1 MEFISKKYKP
11 TSIEDFTIKDDF
23 VNIINSFIQ
32 IENLNIII
40 TGGMST
46 GKTSLIELII
56 KKYYEN
62 YNNYNEN
69 ILHINS
75 LYDQGIS
82 QLRQDIRT
90 FCQTYSVIPNKKKFI
105 VFDDI
110 DYIPVQNQQILRNFM
125 DKYNENIFF
134 IMSCSNINKVIES
147 IQSKQYM
154 IKINNFNY
162 TSLKSI
168 VNKIIKNE
176 KIKITNEAIDFIIKI
191 SNNSIK
197 VILNYLDKIKILNK
211 NNNKIDVEYVKNI
224 CTNIKFSEF
233 DKYIDLL
240 KNDEIKEAI
249 SILNNYYING
259 FSVID
264 ILDVFFEFIKI
275 SSSISETLKY
285 NITQYIINSIIV
297 FNEIHEDN
305 IELSFFTS
313 NIYRIIKNI

>member
-11 TSIEDFTIKDDF
+11 TSIEDFIIKDDF
-23 VNIINSFIQ
+23 VNIINSFIE

-62 YNNYNEN
+62 YNNYSEN

-90 FCQTYSVIPNKKKFI
+90 FCQTYSVIPNRKKFI
-105 VFDDI
+105 IFDDI

-162 TSLKSI
+162 TSLKTI
-168 VNKIIKNE
+168 INKIIKNE
-176 KIKITNEAIDFIIKI
+176 KIKITSEAIDFIIKI

-211 NNNKIDVEYVKNI
+211 NNDRIDIEYVKNI

-240 KNDEIKEAI
+240 KNNEIKDAI

-275 SSSISETLKY
+275 STSISESLKY
-285 NITQYIINSIIV
+285 SITQYIINSIIV

-313 NIYRIIKNI
+313 NIYRIIKNV

>member
-62 YNNYNEN
+62 YNNYSEN

-90 FCQTYSVIPNKKKFI
+90 FCQTYSVIPNRKKFI

-168 VNKIIKNE
+168 VNKIIQNE

-211 NNNKIDVEYVKNI
+211 YNNKIDIEYVKNI

-240 KNDEIKEAI
+240 KNDEIKDAI

-275 SSSISETLKY
+275 SDSISQTLKY

>member
-11 TSIEDFTIKDDF
+11 NSIEDFIIKDDF
-23 VNIINSFIQ
+23 VNIINSFIE

-62 YNNYNEN
+62 YNDYSEN

-90 FCQTYSVIPNKKKFI
+90 FCQTYSVIPNRKKFI

-176 KIKITNEAIDFIIKI
+176 KIKITSEAIDFIIKI

-211 NNNKIDVEYVKNI
+211 NNDKIDIEYVKNI

-240 KNDEIKEAI
+240 KNNEIKDAI

-264 ILDVFFEFIKI
+264 ILDVFFEFIKM
-275 SSSISETLKY
+275 STSISESLKY
-285 NITQYIINSIIV
+285 NITQYIINSIII

>member
-11 TSIEDFTIKDDF
+11 NSIEDFIIKDDF
-23 VNIINSFIQ
+23 VNIINSFIE

-62 YNNYNEN
+62 YNNYSEN

-90 FCQTYSVIPNKKKFI
+90 FCQTYSVIPNRKKFI

-176 KIKITNEAIDFIIKI
+176 KIKITSEAIDFIIKI

-211 NNNKIDVEYVKNI
+211 NNDKIDIEYVKNI

-240 KNDEIKEAI
+240 KNNEIKDAI

-264 ILDVFFEFIKI
+264 ILDVFFEFIKM
-275 SSSISETLKY
+275 STSISESLKY
-285 NITQYIINSIIV
+285 NITQYIINSIII